1 MTPRRAAM
9 LAALVYL
16 AVAVWCLRA
25 VLPAPGRD
33 LPVPKVTEQHPFDYQ
48 LDRADGEMVAASIAH
63 MARTLPVRPW
73 RAYESGAC
81 WPLAQPVTLGEHMI
95 GAGVLGIL
103 PQAAGHNP
111 ILTFNVVA
119 LLHLWIAALA
129 MYALVWH
136 WTRSTGAAFV
146 GGLLFGFDPRRVVD
160 VIHLFVRG
168 DRWTPLVLLFLDRL
182 FQHGRWL
189 DAIALAAFLDLQLLE
204 SIYPVVA
211 MALILVV
218 YGGYLLARYARR
230 LPALAPKLLAV
241 GACAATLGS
250 FVFRPYLHTRS
261 TWGVLEG
268 RSPLLYPPAAFA
280 PGGAAYPG
288 FVLLLFAAV
297 ALLDRLRGA
306 RRNRG
311 YDPRL
316 VLLAAGFAVFWTVIW
331 WIPVPWLGL
340 TLPSLFVLGRL
351 YELPGLT
358 AARALAAAACG
369 VQLVGAFLAAYG
381 VSLLLPRR
389 PAAARSVVVLAL
401 SLATLAEVL
410 FCPRAGGPGFT
421 VAQTAVRSR
430 PSQALQKLLGELPDG
445 AVVDI
450 PWNRWPSYTG
460 HEVLLS
466 AFHHHPVAA
475 CYNSFTTPLQDDVAR
490 LAASLPAPTA
500 IAELHALGFRSVVI
514 HLEYVSPAWYRRL
527 RDFRPRVRGRRLSAG
542 RLTLIG
548 AADRHVALRIESPAL
563 VTSALWPLTA
573 APLDLPDP
581 AVVAPPSARIDFR
594 FRAVGAVYRHPDPIE
609 PTALSARWT
618 DASGRAVA
626 HTPVRMLLPVAL
638 APTDTATRQ
647 VDLPV
652 PVSPGTYRLLLA
664 ATPTGKPLAWRT
676 VQVEPPGRPRA

>member
-1 MTPRRAAM
+1 
-9 LAALVYL
+9 
-16 AVAVWCLRA
+16 
-25 VLPAPGRD
+25 
-33 LPVPKVTEQHPFDYQ
+33 
-48 LDRADGEMVAASIAH
+48 
-63 MARTLPVRPW
+63 
-73 RAYESGAC
+73 
-81 WPLAQPVTLGEHMI
+81 
-95 GAGVLGIL
+95 
-103 PQAAGHNP
+103 
-111 ILTFNVVA
+111 
-119 LLHLWIAALA
+119 
-129 MYALVWH
+129 
-136 WTRSTGAAFV
+136 
-146 GGLLFGFDPRRVVD
+146 
-160 VIHLFVRG
+160 
-168 DRWTPLVLLFLDRL
+168 
-182 FQHGRWL
+182 
-189 DAIALAAFLDLQLLE
+189 
-204 SIYPVVA
+204 
-211 MALILVV
+211 
-218 YGGYLLARYARR
+218 
-230 LPALAPKLLAV
+230 
-241 GACAATLGS
+241 
-250 FVFRPYLHTRS
+250 
-261 TWGVLEG
+261 
-268 RSPLLYPPAAFA
+268 
-280 PGGAAYPG
+280 
-288 FVLLLFAAV
+288 
-297 ALLDRLRGA
+297 
-306 RRNRG
+306 
-311 YDPRL
+311 
-316 VLLAAGFAVFWTVIW
+316 
-331 WIPVPWLGL
+331 
-340 TLPSLFVLGRL
+340 
-351 YELPGLT
+351 
-358 AARALAAAACG
+358 
-369 VQLVGAFLAAYG
+369 
-381 VSLLLPRR
+381 
-389 PAAARSVVVLAL
+389 
-401 SLATLAEVL
+401 
-410 FCPRAGGPGFT
+410 
-421 VAQTAVRSR
+421 VRSR